1 MIGFLV
7 SLLILVW
14 YPIPQSPAGPQPR
27 AADDYKLT
35 IVRGRASCVDASG
48 KTISDLFDCGSSPRF
63 SFVDKDGH
71 TFSFIPT
78 DIQAPIFGDSRV
90 RQRDLQVTA
99 RLRAKDQLEIIKVQ
113 AVRDGKLYDIYYYC
127 ELCNIRAY
135 VPGECPCCHNQLEFR
150 EVPEEQANH

>member
-7 SLLILVW
+7 SLLVLVW
-14 YPIPQSPAGPQPR
+14 SPQSPAGAQPR
-27 AADDYKLT
+27 AADEFKLT
-35 IVRGRASCVDASG
+35 VLRGRASCIDAAG
-48 KTISDLFDCGSSPRF
+48 KPVSDLFDCGPSPRF
-63 SFVDKDGH
+63 SFVDIQGH

-78 DIQAPIFGDSRV
+78 DIQAPIFTDSRV
-90 RQRDLQVTA
+90 RQRDLQLTA

-150 EVPEEQANH
+150 E